1 MGYNGGKNCK
11 GVLAMK
17 KFVSGLLA
25 GIIIATSLVVM
36 AATGIKEAYFNNAVK
51 LIVDGKEI
59 KTEIVTVTPE
69 GQING
74 KNYVS
79 VRDLAEAL
87 GATVTWD
94 GAKKEIQISTRTNT
108 EVDYSG
114 WVPYSTSNLEL
125 LIDNIKKGYVVYYN
139 GQYLA
144 SPEYVEMISNEEV
157 VYENDVSNDS
167 SNNSGRRS
175 LLTPDAE
182 YKIVD
187 D

>member
-1 MGYNGGKNCK
+1 VYNVDKKYIGG
-11 GVLAMK
+11 LPMK
-17 KFVSGLLA
+17 KFVSGLLT
-25 GIIIATSLVVM
+25 GIIIASAFTAM
-36 AATGIKEAYFNNAVK
+36 AATGIKEAYFNDVIK
-51 LIVDGKEI
+51 LVVDGKVI
-59 KTEIVTVTPE
+59 DTEIVTVTSE
-69 GQING
+69 GQVNG

-79 VRDLAEAL
+79 ARDLAEAL

-167 SNNSGRRS
+167 SNNRS